1 MPGAV
6 LIAGDIKT
14 NKVLVCALV
23 GIMVQRGERERRD
36 KTQELGQGDSRCREA
51 GLRLLPGVKVT
62 APFPRRTEG
71 GGVFS
76 RSRNG

>member
-23 GIMVQRGERERRD
+23 GIMVQRR
-36 KTQELGQGDSRCREA
+36 
-51 GLRLLPGVKVT
+51 
-62 APFPRRTEG
+62 G
-71 GGVFS
+71 GGGEGEK
-76 RSRNG
+76 R